1 MDRLDNAKDKLENAK
16 DKTVGKMM
24 ETAGKITN
32 DQELEFT
39 GKFRTM
45 TTKVKD
51 RLVDVKQD
59 VYQEGNKLLDKAN
72 DKIDSVSNRDK
83 S

>member
-1 MDRLDNAKDKLENAK
+1 MSKLENAK
-16 DKTVGKMM
+16 DKAVGKVV

-39 GKFRTM
+39 GKFKTM
-45 TTKVKD
+45 TTDVKD
-51 RLVDVKQD
+51 KMYRVKEE
-59 VYQEGNKLLDKAN
+59 VFQEAN
-72 DKIDSVSNRDK
+72 DLIDRTKNENQSK